1 VGGEEEGVEECAT
14 PAHGHPMSP
23 RPRAATVALPA
34 ACRRHG
40 VERGDQGE
48 GSRERVRA
56 AMDKVGGGRRCCGG
70 LGIRSGVGALERE
83 GGGAGRG
90 QVAARCVR
98 EGGGGG
104 VGWGRRALSGAA
116 I

>member
-56 AMDKVGGGRRCCGG
+56 AGDKIGGGRRGCGR
-70 LGIRSGVGALERE
+70 LGIRLGVGPL
-83 GGGAGRG
+83 GKKGVVAGL
-90 QVAARCVR
+90 
-98 EGGGGG
+98 
-104 VGWGRRALSGAA
+104 GWG
-116 I
+116 